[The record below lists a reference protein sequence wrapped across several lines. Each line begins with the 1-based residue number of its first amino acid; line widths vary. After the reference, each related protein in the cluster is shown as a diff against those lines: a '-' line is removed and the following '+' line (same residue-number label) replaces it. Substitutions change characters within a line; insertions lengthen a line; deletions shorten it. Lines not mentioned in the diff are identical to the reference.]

1 MTDAM
6 ETPGGEALSLTPQE
20 EQLLRRFFRRQALP
34 YAVGLGAAVLL
45 CGALALARGSPA
57 EAPGDPSELLG
68 LRTGL
73 DRAVASLATARSRLQ
88 HLERSAEQTASSAEA
103 LHRRLDSALQ
113 RVDVLENGADE
124 TQKRVMD
131 SVARLSA
138 KPAAAASPDV
148 DAMRERLDSVE
159 TRLFYLE
166 RALAG
171 GGPGGAS
178 PAPPASPN

>member
-1 MTDAM
+1 M

-20 EQLLRRFFRRQALP
+20 EQLLRRFFRRRALP
-34 YAVGLGAAVLL
+34 YAVGLGVAVLF
-45 CGALALARGSPA
+45 CGALALARSGPA
-57 EAPGDPSELLG
+57 DAPGDALELSG
-68 LRTGL
+68 LRTEL
-73 DRAVASLATARSRLQ
+73 DRAVENLEIASSRLQ
-88 HLERSAEQTASSAEA
+88 HLERSAEQTSNSAAA

-124 TQKRVMD
+124 TQRRVMD

-159 TRLFYLE
+159 TRLFYFE

-171 GGPGGAS
+171 DGPGGPS
-178 PAPPASPN
+178 PAPPASPD

>member
-1 MTDAM
+1 M
-6 ETPGGEALSLTPQE
+6 ETPGGESLSLTPQE
-20 EQLLRRFFRRQALP
+20 EQLLRRFFRRRALP
-34 YAVGLGAAVLL
+34 YAVGLGVAVLL
-45 CGALALARGSPA
+45 CGALALARSGPA
-57 EAPGDPSELLG
+57 DAPELSG
-68 LRTGL
+68 LRTEL
-73 DRAVASLATARSRLQ
+73 DRAVENLEIASSRLQ
-88 HLERSAEQTASSAEA
+88 HLKRSAEQTSNSAAA

-124 TQKRVMD
+124 TQRRVMD

-159 TRLFYLE
+159 TRLFYFE

-171 GGPGGAS
+171 DGPGGPS
-178 PAPPASPN
+178 PAPPASPD

>member
-1 MTDAM
+1 M

-20 EQLLRRFFRRQALP
+20 EQLLRRFFWRHALP
-34 YAVGLGAAVLL
+34 YAVGLAAAVLL
-45 CGALALARGSPA
+45 CGALALARSGPA
-57 EAPGDPSELLG
+57 DAPELSG
-68 LRTGL
+68 LRSEL
-73 DRAVASLATARSRLQ
+73 DRAVESLTAASSRLQ
-88 HLERSAEQTASSAEA
+88 HLEQSAEQTANSADA

-113 RVDVLENGADE
+113 RVDVLENGVDE

-138 KPAAAASPDV
+138 KPAAAASPDI

-159 TRLFYLE
+159 TRLFYFE

-171 GGPGGAS
+171 GGPEGPS
-178 PAPPASPN
+178 PAPPASPD

>member
-1 MTDAM
+1 M
-6 ETPGGEALSLTPQE
+6 ETPGEEALSLTPQE
-20 EQLLRRFFRRQALP
+20 EQLLRRFFRRHALP
-34 YAVGLGAAVLL
+34 YAVGLGAAILL
-45 CGALALARGSPA
+45 WGALVLARSGPA
-57 EAPGDPSELLG
+57 DAPGDAPELSG
-68 LRTGL
+68 LRTEL
-73 DRAVASLATARSRLQ
+73 DRAVKSLTAASSRLQ
-88 HLERSAEQTASSAEA
+88 QLERSAEQTANSAEA

-148 DAMRERLDSVE
+148 DAMRERLDSIE
-159 TRLFYLE
+159 TRLFYFE

-171 GGPGGAS
+171 RGPGGSS
-178 PAPPASPN
+178 PVPPASPD

>member
-1 MTDAM
+1 M
-6 ETPGGEALSLTPQE
+6 ETPGEEALSLTPQE
-20 EQLLRRFFRRQALP
+20 EQLLRGFFRRHALP
-34 YAVGLGAAVLL
+34 YAVGLGAATLL
-45 CGALALARGSPA
+45 CFALALVRGGPA
-57 EAPGDPSELLG
+57 EAPDVAAELLG
-68 LRTGL
+68 LRAEL
-73 DRAVASLATARSRLQ
+73 DAALESLTIASARLQ
-88 HLERSAEQTASSAEA
+88 HLERSAEQTASSAGA

-124 TQKRVMD
+124 TQKQVMD

-159 TRLFYLE
+159 TRLFYFE

-171 GGPGGAS
+171 GGPRGPS
-178 PAPPASPN
+178 PPAPASPD

>member
-1 MTDAM
+1 M

-20 EQLLRRFFRRQALP
+20 EQLLRRFFRRQVRVYGA
-34 YAVGLGAAVLL
+34 GLGAAALL
-45 CGALALARGSPA
+45 LGALALARGGPA
-57 EAPGDPSELLG
+57 ETPGDHAELLG
-68 LRTGL
+68 LRTEVERSAETL
-73 DRAVASLATARSRLQ
+73 STSRSRLQ
-88 HLERSAEQTASSAEA
+88 RLERSAEQAANSAEA

-148 DAMRERLDSVE
+148 DGMRERLDSVE

-166 RALAG
+166 RAVAG
-171 GGPGGAS
+171 GGPEGSS
-178 PAPPASPN
+178 PAPPASPD